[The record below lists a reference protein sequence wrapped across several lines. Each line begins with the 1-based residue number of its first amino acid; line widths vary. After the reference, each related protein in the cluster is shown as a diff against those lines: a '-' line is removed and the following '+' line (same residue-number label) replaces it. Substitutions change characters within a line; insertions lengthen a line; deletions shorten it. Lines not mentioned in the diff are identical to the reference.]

1 MIILGCLKK
10 LNIYGAEPF
19 GTGKA
24 RDTTTGKELQKNVF
38 DMYSSFANERL
49 KVNHDMGLKK
59 TRKIRRAV
67 SAVWYH

>member
-1 MIILGCLKK
+1 MEMNHLAPVRLEIQLLEKSC
-10 LNIYGAEPF
+10 
-19 GTGKA
+19 
-24 RDTTTGKELQKNVF
+24 RKNVF

-59 TRKIRRAV
+59 TTKIRRAV

>member
-24 RDTTTGKELQKNVF
+24 RDTTTGKENV
-38 DMYSSFANERL
+38 L
-49 KVNHDMGLKK
+49 IC
-59 TRKIRRAV
+59 IRRLQMSV
-67 SAVWYH
+67 